1 MGVGDRIGRARK
13 LARLTQVQLA
23 HKANVSLSLLRKV
36 EQGTRPASPAFIAAM
51 ARVLGVGIGELTG
64 QPYAPGRQDAA
75 AHALILELR
84 RAIVAFADE
93 PPSVPMT
100 FEELT
105 ASLDNVREGMRR
117 ARYSDMVGE
126 LPDILLGL
134 HQLADTESSGRHLED
149 IYSTMAY
156 AYSKAML
163 FAYQYG
169 YLDLAGL
176 AAERCAWAAD
186 RSGDPIWP
194 LAAEYNKAL
203 IMLYSGA
210 YVGGLRT
217 IDRAYAASE
226 SIAPTPDLLAVRGA
240 LNLRGSILAARAADR
255 DTAESHLSGAR
266 DIADAIGAARFNH
279 YGTGFRASNVD
290 IHSVAVPVE
299 LSDGTTAVSRAE
311 QIRLPGSV
319 APSRAGH
326 HFIDLSRAW
335 LLHGDK
341 HRALFALEDARRTA
355 PELTRSHP
363 QVHETLR
370 VLAQARRSTDTLT
383 RFAKWADVKI

>member
-1 MGVGDRIGRARK
+1 MDEMGVGDRTARARK

-36 EQGTRPASPAFIAAM
+36 EQGTRPASPAFIAAT

-64 QPYAPGRQDAA
+64 QPYTPGRQDAA
-75 AHALILELR
+75 AHALIPELR

-93 PPSVPMT
+93 TPSVPMT

-105 ASLDNVREGMRR
+105 ASLDHVREGMRR

-134 HQLADTESSGRHLED
+134 HHLADIENPGHRLERV
-149 IYSTMAY
+149 YSTTAY

-217 IDRAYAASE
+217 IDRAYTASE

-240 LNLRGSILAARAADR
+240 LHLRGSILAARAADH
-255 DTAESHLSGAR
+255 DTAESHLNGAR
-266 DIADAIGAARFNH
+266 ELPTRSERHGSTT
-279 YGTGFRASNVD
+279 TG
-290 IHSVAVPVE
+290 
-299 LSDGTTAVSRAE
+299 
-311 QIRLPGSV
+311 PGSEHRMSTSTQWPFRWSCPT
-319 APSRAGH
+319 ALQPCPEPSRYGYPARWHRHGPVTTTLICRERGCCMATSSGH
-326 HFIDLSRAW
+326 W
-335 LLHGDK
+335 
-341 HRALFALEDARRTA
+341 
-355 PELTRSHP
+355 
-363 QVHETLR
+363 
-370 VLAQARRSTDTLT
+370 RRSRTHGGP
-383 RFAKWADVKI
+383 RRS